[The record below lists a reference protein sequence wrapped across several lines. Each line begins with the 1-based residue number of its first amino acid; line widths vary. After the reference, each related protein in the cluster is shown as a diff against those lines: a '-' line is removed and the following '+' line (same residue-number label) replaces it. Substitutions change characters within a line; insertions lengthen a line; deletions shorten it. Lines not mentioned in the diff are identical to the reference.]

1 MVTVKLSPG
10 QLRASTQK
18 TSILNDIESLR
29 DRVLK
34 ALKGEMKF
42 MDAKNREVT
51 AAMKKLSECSD
62 LLTMG
67 LIPTSKE

>member
-1 MVTVKLSPG
+1 MVTVKLTPG

-42 MDAKNREVT
+42 MDAKQREVT
-51 AAMKKLSECSD
+51 AAMKKLAECSD